1 MRCRFLPL
9 LILLCCLDL
18 AMPVAPTPR
27 GVEFEEDEEV
37 LHLGGFR
44 LSRPAEAAGRRDVAA
59 APRLDAERVGARHAL
74 RTLLTATPANA
85 PRIRLVADPP
95 PAPPTSVEDLYPARG

>member
-1 MRCRFLPL
+1 MRCRFLPV

-37 LHLGGFR
+37 LHLGGYR

-59 APRLDAERVGARHAL
+59 APRLDAAPVGAAHAL
-74 RTLLTATPANA
+74 RALLTPRPAYA

-95 PAPPTSVEDLYPARG
+95 LAPSASGDYP

>member
-1 MRCRFLPL
+1 MRCRFLPA
-9 LILLCCLDL
+9 LILLCTLDL

-44 LSRPAEAAGRRDVAA
+44 LSRPAEAADRRDVAA
-59 APRLDAERVGARHAL
+59 TPRLHADRIGAARPVL
-74 RTLLTATPANA
+74 RAVVTAQPAHA

-95 PAPPTSVEDLYPARG
+95 PAPSASGEDH

>member
-1 MRCRFLPL
+1 V
-9 LILLCCLDL
+9 LILLCTLDL

-44 LSRPAEAAGRRDVAA
+44 LSRPAEAADRRDVAA
-59 APRLDAERVGARHAL
+59 TPRVGAQRVGAAPAL
-74 RTLLTATPANA
+74 RALATGRPTHA

-95 PAPPTSVEDLYPARG
+95 PAPSASGEDH

>member
-27 GVEFEEDEEV
+27 GVEFEEV

-59 APRLDAERVGARHAL
+59 APRLDAARVGAAHAL
-74 RTLLTATPANA
+74 RALLTARPAYA
-85 PRIRLVADPP
+85 PRIRLVDDPP
-95 PAPPTSVEDLYPARG
+95 LAPSASGEDH

>member
-1 MRCRFLPL
+1 V
-9 LILLCCLDL
+9 LILLCTLDL

-37 LHLGGFR
+37 LHLSGFR
-44 LSRPAEAAGRRDVAA
+44 LSRPAAADRRDVAA
-59 APRLDAERVGARHAL
+59 TPRVSAQRVGAAPAL
-74 RTLLTATPANA
+74 RALATARPTHA

-95 PAPPTSVEDLYPARG
+95 PAPSAPGEDH

>member
-1 MRCRFLPL
+1 MRCRFLPV

-18 AMPVAPTPR
+18 AMPVAPTPG

-44 LSRPAEAAGRRDVAA
+44 LARPAEAADRRDVAA
-59 APRLDAERVGARHAL
+59 TPRLSAERLGAATAL
-74 RTLLTATPANA
+74 RALVTARPAHA
-85 PRIRLVADPP
+85 PRIRLVADPA
-95 PAPPTSVEDLYPARG
+95 PAPSAPGEDH

>member
-1 MRCRFLPL
+1 V
-9 LILLCCLDL
+9 LILLCTLDL

-44 LSRPAEAAGRRDVAA
+44 LARPAEASDRRDVAT
-59 APRLDAERVGARHAL
+59 APRLRTRGLEAAHAL
-74 RTLLTATPANA
+74 RALVTPRSAHA

-95 PAPPTSVEDLYPARG
+95 PAPSASGEDH

>member
-1 MRCRFLPL
+1 MRCRFLPV

-59 APRLDAERVGARHAL
+59 APRLDAAPIGAAHAL
-74 RTLLTATPANA
+74 RALLTARPAYA

-95 PAPPTSVEDLYPARG
+95 LAPSASGEDH

>member
-1 MRCRFLPL
+1 VTRCRFLPV
-9 LILLCCLDL
+9 LILLCTLDL
-18 AMPVAPTPR
+18 AMPVAPTPG

-59 APRLDAERVGARHAL
+59 TPRLNAERVVAATAL
-74 RTLLTATPANA
+74 RAAVTARPAHA

-95 PAPPTSVEDLYPARG
+95 PAPSAPGEDH

>member
-18 AMPVAPTPR
+18 AMPVASTPR

-44 LSRPAEAAGRRDVAA
+44 LSRPAEAAGRRDA
-59 APRLDAERVGARHAL
+59 APRLDAERVGAAHAL
-74 RTLLTATPANA
+74 RALLTARPAYA

-95 PAPPTSVEDLYPARG
+95 LAPSASGEDH

>member
-1 MRCRFLPL
+1 V
-9 LILLCCLDL
+9 LILLCTLDL

-44 LSRPAEAAGRRDVAA
+44 LARPAEASDRRDVAT
-59 APRLDAERVGARHAL
+59 APRLRAKRVEAAHAL
-74 RTLLTATPANA
+74 RALVTPRPAHA
-85 PRIRLVADPP
+85 PRIRLVGDPP
-95 PAPPTSVEDLYPARG
+95 LAPSASGEDH

>member
-1 MRCRFLPL
+1 MTRCRFLPV
-9 LILLCCLDL
+9 LILLCTLDL

-44 LSRPAEAAGRRDVAA
+44 LSRPAEAADRRAVATTPRLGIERIRA
-59 APRLDAERVGARHAL
+59 APVPRALVTAR
-74 RTLLTATPANA
+74 PAHA

-95 PAPPTSVEDLYPARG
+95 PAPSASGEDH